1 MWVDVHMLTGCHRD
15 VTLREES
22 NNKTYI
28 FGIREQVHVLTEFA
42 GNNYRKE
49 CENTKKREGCQ
60 EDGSEDAEGVITMRG
75 NKEKR
80 KLREN
85 GSCMHVATRV

>member
-1 MWVDVHMLTGCHRD
+1 MKWEDVHMLTACHQD

-49 CENTKKREGCQ
+49 CAHAKMREDCQ
-60 EDGSEDAEGVITMRG
+60 VDGSEDAE
-75 NKEKR
+75 
-80 KLREN
+80 
-85 GSCMHVATRV
+85 SHY

>member
-1 MWVDVHMLTGCHRD
+1 MWVDVHMLTVCHQD

-49 CENTKKREGCQ
+49 CENTKRGRAVKRM
-60 EDGSEDAEGVITMRG
+60 GVKTL
-75 NKEKR
+75 KES
-80 KLREN
+80 LL
-85 GSCMHVATRV
+85 